1 MSVYK
6 ETRAIE
12 VSITRE
18 STVGELV
25 DLLDELDNGISPS
38 ITLFADLSGHI
49 RIYDIDDIH
58 IDVALDEGKCLVNL

>member
-6 ETRAIE
+6 ETRSIE
-12 VSITRE
+12 VNITRE

-25 DLLDELDNGISPS
+25 DLLDELDNGICPS

-49 RIYDIDDIH
+49 RIDGSDK
-58 IDVALDEGKCLVNL
+58 IDVDLDKGKCLVTL